1 MCPSI
6 GAYTN
11 HALFHSFITSKQ
23 PQEICALQLNL
34 SDFSYELNAK
44 MLDTYPDSSESI
56 TLFWSPWGSKDS
68 GCSKIKIAKVKACC
82 YSTFTLAIYCFMD
95 FATNVKK
102 KKKKRPILLK

>member
-6 GAYTN
+6 GAYAN

-44 MLDTYPDSSESI
+44 MLDTYPDSSISI
-56 TLFWSPWGSKDS
+56 LCIHTK
-68 GCSKIKIAKVKACC
+68 CAKIHSLCHNGREVRNER
-82 YSTFTLAIYCFMD
+82 TF
-95 FATNVKK
+95 
-102 KKKKRPILLK
+102 